1 MKITNELKAG
11 IVVVAAVCI
20 GIFFFAK
27 TATFTKP
34 TYKLKTYFMYAG
46 DLKPNAVVKLTG
58 IEVGRVRDIKFVYDK
73 ETKVECLLELDTVAK
88 VRKDSV
94 CYISTTGLVGD
105 ACIGITAGLSEEF
118 AKPDDVIASEEPVE
132 ARLLWKKAD
141 AIATN
146 LDKILAEA
154 KSIVVDNRE
163 NFNKM
168 IVNIEETTENFKEF
182 SADLKAHPWK
192 LMFKGE

>member
-11 IVVVAAVCI
+11 IVVAAAICI

-27 TATFTKP
+27 TVTFTKP
-34 TYKLKTYFMYAG
+34 TYKLKTYFAYAG
-46 DLKPNAVVKLTG
+46 DLKPNAVVKFTG
-58 IEVGRVRDIKFVYDK
+58 VEVGRIRDIKFIYDQM
-73 ETKVECLLELDTVAK
+73 TRVECFLEINTDAR

-94 CYISTTGLVGD
+94 AYVSTTGLVGD
-105 ACIGITAGLSEEF
+105 ACIGITAGSSEEF
-118 AKPDDVIASEEPVE
+118 VKAGDVIASEEPIE

-154 KSIVVDNRE
+154 KSIVVDNRGSFD
-163 NFNKM
+163 NM
-168 IVNIEETTENFKEF
+168 IVNLEQTTENFKEF
-182 SADLKAHPWK
+182 SADVKAHPWK